1 MDASVQTGPSE
12 MTVTSATG
20 LEAVPLAPVIG
31 AEVRGI
37 DLRNPISSEARD
49 LLRRAWHEHA
59 VLVIR
64 DQAIG
69 RKDQVRFGECF
80 GSLQKARD
88 PRGVE
93 QPYPW
98 MTNVTNI
105 RMKGGAIG
113 HGPDGEIEFH
123 SDMCYLA
130 EPPAGTILYGIEVP
144 TVGGHTVFASTYAA
158 YDALSADVKA
168 WIAGLRAIHSYDVS
182 AYPTQRRAPPPGS
195 PSYIHPVVRIH
206 PVTKRKAL
214 YVNRLTTFGIEG
226 MDSEEADALLETLFV
241 HQEQPLFRYE
251 HVWRVGDLVIWD
263 NRCTIHARADFSPHE
278 RRWLRRLV
286 VMQEHPA

>member
-1 MDASVQTGPSE
+1 MGASVQATSCD
-12 MTVTSATG
+12 MTISPAAGV
-20 LEAVPLAPVIG
+20 EVVPLAPVIG
-31 AEVRGI
+31 VEVRGI
-37 DLRNPISSEARD
+37 DLRNPIGSENRD
-49 LLRRAWHEHA
+49 LLRQAWHEHA

-64 DQAIG
+64 DQVLG

-80 GSLQKARD
+80 GSLQKARSPD
-88 PRGVE
+88 GVE

-130 EPPAGTILYGIEVP
+130 KPPVGTILYGIEVP
-144 TVGGHTVFASTYAA
+144 AVGGHTVFASTYAA
-158 YDALSADVKA
+158 YDALSTEMKA
-168 WIAGLRAIHSYDVS
+168 RIEGLRAIHSYDVS
-182 AYPTQRRAPPPGS
+182 GYPTRRRVPPAGS
-195 PSYIHPVVRIH
+195 PSHLHPVVRIH

-214 YVNRLTTFGIEG
+214 YVNRLTTFGIDG
-226 MDSEEADALLETLFV
+226 MDQEEANALLATLFV

-251 HVWRVGDLVIWD
+251 HIWRVGDVVIWD
-263 NRCTIHARADFSPHE
+263 NRCSIHARTDFSPQE